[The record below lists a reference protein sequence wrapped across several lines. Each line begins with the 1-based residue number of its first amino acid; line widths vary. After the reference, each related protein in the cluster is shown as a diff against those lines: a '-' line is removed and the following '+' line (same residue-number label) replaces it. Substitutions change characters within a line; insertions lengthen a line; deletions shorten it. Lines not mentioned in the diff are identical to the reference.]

1 VYLCMLSKKGNQKVV
16 EDIEKRL
23 ENLYGKLDN
32 GQLSDKALRVLSHLT
47 AALAQA
53 DYDKAA
59 KVQVDLITQY
69 YDEVGFAMIGV
80 KRILA
85 ALTPPSS

>member
-1 VYLCMLSKKGNQKVV
+1 MTPKGNQKVV
-16 EDIEKRL
+16 DDIEKRL
-23 ENLYGKLDN
+23 DHLYGKLDN
-32 GQLSDKALRVLSHLT
+32 GQLSEKALRVLSHLT
-47 AALAQA
+47 AALAQG
-53 DYDKAA
+53 DFDKAA

-85 ALTPPSS
+85 ALTPAST